1 MFQNSM
7 TALIAQLNLT
17 FKKSRLPNA
26 KLDINQILS
35 YAAMMAHSGNNSMSH
50 IPEYGAGT

>member
-1 MFQNSM
+1 M

-17 FKKSRLPNA
+17 FKKTRLPNA

-35 YAAMMAHSGNNSMSH
+35 YAAMMAQSGNSSVSY